1 MKANSIISTLFV
13 VLLGW
18 IASIAVAH
26 ASVGA
31 NPNDYTTKIMLE
43 RFEKAKKDLYAAS
56 KTTGIDMADLTA
68 IASIESGL
76 NQNAKNPHSSASG
89 MLGHTKGTWVS
100 DRKAYH
106 SKLGLPKN
114 VSVKDRKASLL
125 IGAESLQ
132 DSKKFLV
139 ERTHL
144 SADQVRAGDLYMS
157 HFLGRDKAVKVIN
170 SNSNLPI
177 SKVVRITKGNWSMF
191 VKPNGKVRTAR
202 EFRLYL
208 DQKVKNERA
217 FYAAYIQQYVFK
229 QQGREQMVKAA
240 NDLDN
245 HDMTTAISN
254 TEKYVGFGT

>member
-1 MKANSIISTLFV
+1 MKTNSIISILFV
-13 VLLGW
+13 ILLGW
-18 IASIAVAH
+18 IASIAAAH

-31 NPNDYTTKIMLE
+31 NPNDYTTKIMLD
-43 RFEKAKKDLYAAS
+43 RFEKAKKDLYTAS

-76 NQNAKNPHSSASG
+76 NQYAKNPHSSASG

-106 SKLGLPKN
+106 TKLGLPKN

-132 DSKKFLV
+132 EAKRFLV
-139 ERTHL
+139 EKTHL
-144 SADQVRAGDLYMS
+144 SANQVRSGDLYMS
-157 HFLGRDKAVKVIN
+157 HFLGRDMAVKVIN
-170 SNSNLPI
+170 SNSNMPI
-177 SKVVRITKGNWSMF
+177 SKVVRITKGNWAMF

-217 FYAAYIQQYVFK
+217 FYAAIIQQYQFK
-229 QQGREQMVKAA
+229 QQGREQLVEAVDSL
-240 NDLDN
+240 NPN
-245 HDMTTAISN
+245 DMTTAISN
-254 TEKYVGFGT
+254 TQKYVGFGT